1 MVRRVSD
8 APKTPSRR
16 GSMPPTHRAA
26 EAAPIARGEE
36 PAMSL
41 FGNPDQRAAKKAEE
55 AERRRRLQEL
65 TATAKRGL
73 VAYAETGAALES
85 IKNEELW
92 RLTAPAWESWC
103 QQELSLSARR
113 VDQLIEA
120 AVICRTIT
128 AAGIKPPSSERAARE
143 LAGLTPDAAISV
155 WQEATEAAGDKE
167 PTAATVAKAARKR
180 KPKKASRPSSRPA
193 SFPVPGA
200 TVRVVPRRRGFT
212 SMVAALEHALE
223 IARRREQEREA
234 A

>member
-1 MVRRVSD
+1 
-8 APKTPSRR
+8 
-16 GSMPPTHRAA
+16 MPPTHPLLD
-26 EAAPIARGEE
+26 APPMAPWEE

-55 AERRRRLQEL
+55 AERRRRLDQL

-92 RLTAPAWESWC
+92 RLAAPTWESWC
-103 QQELSLSARR
+103 QQELGLSSRR

-120 AVICRTIT
+120 AAICRTIT

-180 KPKKASRPSSRPA
+180 KPKKKLNRVSSRPA